1 MEIERTLNK
10 EDIAKQEILDAA
22 KRVFQKW
29 GLNKTTMEDIA
40 HEAGKGKS
48 TLYYY
53 FKSKDEIFE
62 LLVKIELNLIINK
75 GEDFISQL
83 SSSKEKLKKYIAITL
98 NEIKNTVSIYSLVKG
113 EIKGDKEFIEK
124 LRKYLDDEEELI
136 IKEILKEGLDSKEF
150 NFLEEKDLIKAAN
163 VIVGVIRGL
172 ELYLFLDNDDNEK
185 IDIVTRMIA
194 EGI

>member
-1 MEIERTLNK
+1 MNIISKDEEVK
-10 EDIAKQEILDAA
+10 KVILEAA

-29 GLNKTTMEDIA
+29 GINKTTMEDIA

-62 LLVKIELNLIINK
+62 LLVKTELNIIINK
-75 GEDFISQL
+75 GKDFISKF
-83 SSSKEKLKKYIAITL
+83 SSSKEKLKKYIATTL
-98 NEIKNTVSIYSLVKG
+98 NEIKNTVSLYSLVKG

-124 LRKYLDDEEELI
+124 LYKYLDDEEELI
-136 IKEILKEGLDSKEF
+136 IKGILKEGLDSKEF
-150 NFLEEKDLIKAAN
+150 NFLKEKDLIKAAN

-185 IDIVTRMIA
+185 IDIVTRLIA

>member
-1 MEIERTLNK
+1 MTKLNK
-10 EDIAKQEILDAA
+10 DEEVKSAILEAA

-53 FKSKDEIFE
+53 FNSKDEIFE
-62 LLVKIELNLIINK
+62 LLIKTELNIIINK
-75 GEDFISQL
+75 GKIFISKL
-83 SSSKEKLKKYIAITL
+83 SSSKEKLKKYIATTL
-98 NEIKNTVSIYSLVKG
+98 NEIKNTVSLYSLVKG
-113 EIKGDKEFIEK
+113 DIKGDKEFIDR
-124 LRKYLDDEEELI
+124 LRKYLDSEEELI
-136 IKEILKEGLDSKEF
+136 IKEILKEGLNSKEF
-150 NFLEEKDLIKAAN
+150 NSLKEKDLCKAAN

-172 ELYLFLDNDDNEK
+172 ELYLFLDNDDDEK

>member
-1 MEIERTLNK
+1 MKMN
-10 EDIAKQEILDAA
+10 ILSKDEEVKNAILEAA

-75 GEDFISQL
+75 GKDFISKL
-83 SSSKEKLKKYIAITL
+83 SSSKEKLKKYIATTI

-124 LRKYLDDEEELI
+124 LRKYLDYEEEVI

-150 NFLEEKDLIKAAN
+150 NFLEEKDLTKAAN

-172 ELYLFLDNDDNEK
+172 QLYLFLDNDDNEK

>member
-1 MEIERTLNK
+1 MNYLSKDEQVKNSIVE
-10 EDIAKQEILDAA
+10 AA
-22 KRVFQKW
+22 MRVFQKW

-62 LLVKIELNLIINK
+62 SLIMEELDKIIIK
-75 GEDFISQL
+75 ATASVDML
-83 SSSKEKLKKYIAITL
+83 MSSKEKLKKYIATML
-98 NEIKNTVSIYSLVKG
+98 TEIKKTVSIYPLIRG
-113 EIKGDKEFIEK
+113 EIKGNKEFIAK
-124 LRKYLDDEEELI
+124 LRKKLDDKEELI
-136 IKEILKEGLDSKEF
+136 IKEILKKGLKSGEF
-150 NFLEEKDLIKAAN
+150 NFLNENELDKAAN

-172 ELYLFLDNDDNEK
+172 EFYLFFDNEDDEK
-185 IDIVTRMIA
+185 IDIITRMVA

>member
-1 MEIERTLNK
+1 MNNPSKDEEVKNS
-10 EDIAKQEILDAA
+10 ILEAA

-62 LLVKIELNLIINK
+62 SLIMDELKSIIIKATTSVN
-75 GEDFISQL
+75 IV
-83 SSSKEKLKKYIAITL
+83 SSSKEKLKKYIATML
-98 NEIKNTVSIYSLVKG
+98 TEMKKTVSIYPLIKG
-113 EIKGDKEFIEK
+113 EIKGNKEFIAK
-124 LRKYLDDEEELI
+124 LRKQLDDKEESI
-136 IKEILKEGLDSKEF
+136 IMEILKQGLKSGEF
-150 NFLEEKDLIKAAN
+150 NFLNETELSKAAN

-172 ELYLFLDNDDNEK
+172 EFYLFFDIDDDEK
-185 IDIVTRMIA
+185 IDIITRMIA

>member
-10 EDIAKQEILDAA
+10 EDIAKQEILEAA

-62 LLVKIELNLIINK
+62 LLVKAEFNNIINK
-75 GEDFISQL
+75 GKDFISQIN
-83 SSSKEKLKKYIAITL
+83 SSKEKLKKYISTTL
-98 NEIKNTVSIYSLVKG
+98 NEIKNTVSLFSLVRG
-113 EIKGDKEFIEK
+113 EIKGNKESLEK
-124 LRKYLDDEEELI
+124 LRNYLDSEEELI
-136 IKEILKEGLDSKEF
+136 IKEILKGGLSSKEF
-150 NFLEEKDLIKAAN
+150 NFLEEKDLTKAAN

-172 ELYLFLDNDDNEK
+172 QTYLFLDNDDNEK
-185 IDIVTRMIA
+185 IDIVTRMIS

>member
-1 MEIERTLNK
+1 MKTN
-10 EDIAKQEILDAA
+10 ILSKDEEVKNAILGAA

-62 LLVKIELNLIINK
+62 FLIKNELNSILTKAKSTINQ
-75 GEDFISQL
+75 I
-83 SSSKEKLKKYIAITL
+83 SSSKEKLKKYISTTL
-98 NEIKNTVSIYSLVKG
+98 NEIKNTVSLYSLVKG
-113 EIKGDKEFIEK
+113 EIKGNKEVLEK
-124 LRKYLDDEEELI
+124 IRKHLDDEEELI
-136 IKEILKEGLDSKEF
+136 IKEILKEGLASKEL
-150 NFLEEKDLIKAAN
+150 NFLKEKDLIKAAN
-163 VIVGVIRGL
+163 VIVGIIRGL

>member
-1 MEIERTLNK
+1 MIILNRDEEVK
-10 EDIAKQEILDAA
+10 AAILEAA
-22 KRVFQKW
+22 KCVFQKW

-62 LLVKIELNLIINK
+62 LLVKTELNTIIIK
-75 GEDFISQL
+75 GKTFINQIN
-83 SSSKEKLKKYIAITL
+83 SSKEKLKKYIATTI
-98 NEIKNTVSIYSLVKG
+98 NGIKSSVSIYSLVKG

-124 LRKYLDDEEELI
+124 LLKYLDNEEEMI
-136 IKEILKEGLDSKEF
+136 IKEILKGGIISKEF
-150 NFLEEKDLIKAAN
+150 TFLKEKDLSKAAN
-163 VIVGVIRGL
+163 VIVGIIRGL
-172 ELYLFLDNDDNEK
+172 EVYLLFDNDDDEK
-185 IDIVTRMIA
+185 IDIVTRMIS